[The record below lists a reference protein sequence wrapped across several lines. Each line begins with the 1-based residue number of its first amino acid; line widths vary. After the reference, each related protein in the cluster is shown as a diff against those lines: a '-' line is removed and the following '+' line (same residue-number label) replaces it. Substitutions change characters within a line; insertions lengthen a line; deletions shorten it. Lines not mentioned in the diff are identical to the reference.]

1 MFRFRTIAAAL
12 AAVLL
17 PATANAA
24 LVTVRDNPSNG
35 DSVFAVN
42 SGGDELGRTFDV
54 TFNGDTFRAG
64 GGVFG
69 LQYGSD
75 ADGWT
80 DFYTF
85 CFELDENLD
94 LPFAYEWMSGGDYFA
109 DADVRNAIGI
119 IFGNFM
125 NESYSFMNST
135 YAAATQTIIWE
146 LMIDGYAGFDLSSG
160 MFLLLTQDVLDVA
173 NSLWGL
179 ISGGTLQAIDF
190 DMLVANGNQDLVVP
204 PAEVPVPG
212 ALPLLIT
219 GIAGMRLA
227 ARRKK
232 LQTA

>member
-1 MFRFRTIAAAL
+1 MSRLKTLAAGLALALALPAAAS
-12 AAVLL
+12 AA
-17 PATANAA
+17 T
-24 LVTVRDNPSNG
+24 VTVRDNPSNG

-42 SGGDELGRTFDV
+42 SGGAELGRTFDV

-85 CFELDENLD
+85 CFELDENLN
-94 LPFAYEWMSGGDYFA
+94 LPFAYDWMSGADYFA
-109 DADVRNAIGI
+109 DPDLRNAIGI

-125 NESYSFMNST
+125 NETYSFMNST
-135 YAAATQTIIWE
+135 YAAATQTVIWE
-146 LMIDGYAGFDLSSG
+146 LMIDGYNGFDLSDG
-160 MFLLLTQDVLDVA
+160 AFLLLTQDVLDVA
-173 NSLWGL
+173 NSLWAL
-179 ISGGTLQAIDF
+179 IAGGSLNAASF
-190 DMLVANGNQDLVVP
+190 DMLIADGNQDLIVP

-212 ALPLLIT
+212 ALPLLLT

-227 ARRKK
+227 KRKK
-232 LQTA
+232 AA